1 MQPIKPPG
9 TNLNRPHTA
18 TMGDFDDR
26 PAMDMLPDESF
37 PEAEA
42 SEMSL
47 FRRRN
52 LALMGA
58 AALVFWA
65 GVIAALIVV
74 F

>member
-1 MQPIKPPG
+1 
-9 TNLNRPHTA
+9 
-18 TMGDFDDR
+18 MGNFDDR

-65 GVIAALIVV
+65 AVIAALIVV

>member
-1 MQPIKPPG
+1 MQPIKPP
-9 TNLNRPHTA
+9 NLNRPHTA
-18 TMGDFDDR
+18 TMGNFDDR

-37 PEAEA
+37 SEAEEA
-42 SEMSL
+42 GVNL

-65 GVIAALIVV
+65 AVIAALIVV